1 MTVWLSQQEIDD
13 LCEPL
18 RQPAAQIRYLRDSL
32 KLTVRAKPN
41 GRALVLRSHVED
53 VLGGLPAKKTRHKAA
68 ETARQPNAGGLA
80 LVYARGR
87 S

>member
-1 MTVWLSQQEIDD
+1 MTPWLSQQEIDD

-18 RQPAAQIRYLRDSL
+18 TQPAAQIRYLRDSL

-53 VLGGLPAKKTRHKAA
+53 VLGGLPAKKTRQKGSEAP
-68 ETARQPNAGGLA
+68 RQPNAGGLVLA
-80 LVYARGR
+80 FQKG
-87 S
+87 

>member
-1 MTVWLSQQEIDD
+1 MTPWLSQQEVDD

-18 RQPAAQIRYLRDSL
+18 TQPAAQIRYLRDSL

-53 VLGGLPAKKTRHKAA
+53 VLGGLPAKKTRQQPAA
-68 ETARQPNAGGLA
+68 GTRQPNVAGLVLA
-80 LVYARGR
+80 FRKG
-87 S
+87 